1 MLVVCREALELVL
14 CRVAGEVE
22 ALGLGEEDAEDG
34 LEEGRVEVERDVD
47 EGVSAFLQSEIASAP
62 VGTFVNCITGRLEY
76 TRSF

>member
-34 LEEGRVEVERDVD
+34 LEEGRVEVEGDVD
-47 EGVSAFLQSEIASAP
+47 EGVSAFLGREISSALIED
-62 VGTFVNCITGRLEY
+62 VVNCIIGT
-76 TRSF
+76 